1 MKLVNVNR
9 PAYYNNPVDVLL
21 KDFFNPKTATDRYEK
36 EELKYTPSTNVFETD
51 TDIALELLVPGYSKD
66 EIKLSVENNML
77 LIDSQEI
84 EPKADEKEAEELRYS
99 RIEFEKKNFEKKF
112 RLSEKLNQ
120 DQIKAEVNNGVL
132 RITIAKKEEA
142 VPVKRQIEIG

>member
-9 PAYYNNPVDVLL
+9 PAYYNNPVDALL
-21 KDFFNPKTATDRYEK
+21 KDFFNPKTVTDRYEK
-36 EELKYTPSTNVFETD
+36 EELKYTPSANVFETD
-51 TDIALELLVPGYSKD
+51 TDITLELLVPGYSKD
-66 EIKLSVENNML
+66 QIKLSVENNIL
-77 LIDSQEI
+77 LIESEGV
-84 EPKADEKEAEELRYS
+84 EPKPDEKEAEELRYS

-120 DQIKAEVNNGVL
+120 DQIKAEANNGVL